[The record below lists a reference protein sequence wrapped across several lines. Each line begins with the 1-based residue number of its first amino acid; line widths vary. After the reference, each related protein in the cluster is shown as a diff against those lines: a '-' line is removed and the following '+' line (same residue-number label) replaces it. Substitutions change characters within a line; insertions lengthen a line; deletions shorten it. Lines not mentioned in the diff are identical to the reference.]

1 VNWKGGV
8 AIVERVCACPTASG
22 DDVFW
27 GLRERNEISALALE
41 DGIFAPSRSKRSL
54 TEGSSEAVCHPIRSS
69 ASSELPKT
77 SSRMIRS
84 VASFKY
90 SSNTFSI

>member
-1 VNWKGGV
+1 MNRRTSSGV
-8 AIVERVCACPTASG
+8 
-22 DDVFW
+22 
-27 GLRERNEISALALE
+27 LALW
-41 DGIFAPSRSKRSL
+41 SL
-54 TEGSSEAVCHPIRSS
+54 FWFGSSLNRTPHPQLLQLLGETRHVCHPIRSS

-77 SSRMIRS
+77 SSRMIPS